1 MASRLAATI
10 NPSQQLF
17 FSVEK
22 FDGRRWAAAV
32 DYVLRATVAIS
43 RVHHLRAAHVKR
55 LVQSTALPQCPTGH
69 LRKPQRPREQESVV
83 PEPLDSLVP
92 LAQHFWVVEISQQQ
106 LSKSVGI
113 LV

>member
-1 MASRLAATI
+1 MTGGDEAR
-10 NPSQQLF
+10 F
-17 FSVEK
+17 FQSLQR
-22 FDGRRWAAAV
+22 DRHAGTM
-32 DYVLRATVAIS
+32 RAE
-43 RVHHLRAAHVKR
+43 
-55 LVQSTALPQCPTGH
+55 PQCPVGH

-106 LSKSVGI
+106 LAKSVGI